1 MFIFDKPDPE
11 VTTEDVAQRF
21 SKARLWLASQLPFF
35 GYLCFNLRLIEGGAE
50 ARGVSTAAVAPD
62 GSLYI
67 NQEFSNTL
75 PNAVFRF
82 VLVHEVLHPGME
94 FFTRLG
100 SKHLRLWNMA
110 HDHAINII
118 CEDYARAVGQD
129 GEGFKVWAEA
139 LLNRERYE
147 GWSGEQIY
155 EDLLSNPPPDKG
167 ECEGECE
174 GQSGAG
180 KQGDARPDLNTTD
193 IGKKAEKGCAA
204 SQTQLKHEW
213 ASKIHEALKAHTD
226 SQGQGTLPGSLQ
238 KYVDSLLTPQV
249 YWDEYLQNYLGVR
262 IGREILSYSRPNR
275 RSEAAGVIL
284 AGRRRNN
291 SPDITVL
298 WDTSGSQA
306 GWEKRVLSEIQGIC
320 EDLGATAR
328 VLIIDTDIHADVMI
342 EDAEEIINQIKGGG
356 GSNFMPAFN
365 RLADEC
371 DSSVVIAFTDGYIT
385 VPPTAPEQL
394 QDVLW
399 VITEGGKCPVSYGT
413 TIHITQSGEVKQ

>member
-1 MFIFDKPDPE
+1 M
-11 VTTEDVAQRF
+11 
-21 SKARLWLASQLPFF
+21 
-35 GYLCFNLRLIEGGAE
+35 
-50 ARGVSTAAVAPD
+50 
-62 GSLYI
+62 
-67 NQEFSNTL
+67 
-75 PNAVFRF
+75 
-82 VLVHEVLHPGME
+82 
-94 FFTRLG
+94 
-100 SKHLRLWNMA
+100 
-110 HDHAINII
+110 
-118 CEDYARAVGQD
+118 
-129 GEGFKVWAEA
+129 
-139 LLNRERYE
+139 
-147 GWSGEQIY
+147 
-155 EDLLSNPPPDKG
+155 
-167 ECEGECE
+167 
-174 GQSGAG
+174 
-180 KQGDARPDLNTTD
+180 
-193 IGKKAEKGCAA
+193 
-204 SQTQLKHEW
+204 
-213 ASKIHEALKAHTD
+213 
-226 SQGQGTLPGSLQ
+226 
-238 KYVDSLLTPQV
+238 DSLLTPQV